1 MSDQSVGAVIQDQ
14 PAPSLLAKR
23 QGATGSFSDEAASIL
38 SSTSQLART
47 LLGHSF
53 PLKRKESPGNAEAM
67 AGSSCDED
75 SAGSARRKREFIPNE
90 KKDEGYWDKR
100 RKNNEAAKRSREKR
114 RANDMVLERRV
125 LGLLEENARLKAEL
139 LALKLRFGLIK
150 DASDVSILPLS
161 APLCAQPST
170 THYYHN
176 DAPSYL
182 NTQPSA
188 HQNHLQSQGA
198 VYGSRASEPLS
209 GHSASEEFSAPTS
222 CSSNVGSPVFVDDT
236 LVPQRELVDEQH
248 ICPMEVSESQ
258 HVNRQED
265 GLRSLPHKLRFK
277 GPGGSSDG
285 GEMSPLPHNR
295 HNGLPIATVGPNIQI
310 RHQQRPRWDAQM
322 ESQDPWS
329 REEVCGGQQYQG
341 SSSGY
346 YNSSSQRNSRD
357 KYSTEDVSLRSQIG
371 CLSQEVAQ
379 LKRIVSQQL
388 LSKIA

>member
-1 MSDQSVGAVIQDQ
+1 MSDQSVGAIIQDQ
-14 PAPSLLAKR
+14 PVLSLLAKR

-38 SSTSQLART
+38 SSTNQLART
-47 LLGHSF
+47 LLGHTF

-139 LALKLRFGLIK
+139 LAIKLRFGLIK

-161 APLCAQPST
+161 APLCAQPSA

-188 HQNHLQSQGA
+188 HQNHPQSQGA
-198 VYGSRASEPLS
+198 VYKSRASEPLS
-209 GHSASEEFSAPTS
+209 SHSASEEFSASTS
-222 CSSNVGSPVFVDDT
+222 CSSNVGSPVFFDDT

-258 HVNRQED
+258 YVNRQED

-285 GEMSPLPHNR
+285 GEMSPVPPTDTTASPSPQWVRTSRSDSSSSPDGKLGQRVRLLGPER
-295 HNGLPIATVGPNIQI
+295 RPAVG
-310 RHQQRPRWDAQM
+310 
-322 ESQDPWS
+322 
-329 REEVCGGQQYQG
+329 QYQG

-346 YNSSSQRNSRD
+346 YNSSFQQNSKD
-357 KYSTEDVSLRSQIG
+357 NKCLTEEVSLRSQIG